1 MSILCCECLGD
12 GDVDGSRRCY
22 FGCVRAKKRVM
33 ASKGKKPRVK
43 WDSEFE
49 KKLIDTWADIV
60 EEFDSKLITRKK
72 KEAIAT
78 TRLNVYISQE
88 LNRAEQYTEKEIC
101 NKIDTIMKKR
111 KSMHVNYQKRG
122 DRQGVQ
128 PRRCRS

>member
-1 MSILCCECLGD
+1 
-12 GDVDGSRRCY
+12 
-22 FGCVRAKKRVM
+22 M